1 MNVTLLDSFY
11 TAIAIVFIQYLFEGM
26 KYKGIPLKRTGLLL
40 IEVIIFTL
48 ILFYGSKIFN

>member
-1 MNVTLLDSFY
+1 MTLLDSFY

>member
-1 MNVTLLDSFY
+1 MTLFDSFY
-11 TAIAIVFIQYLFEGM
+11 TAIAIVFIQYLFERM
-26 KYKGIPLKRTGLLL
+26 KYKGTPLKRTGLLI